1 MIRRPRSSTLFPSP
15 PLFGSDLVKATPDAI
30 ICAGDAAIQAA
41 QAATTIIPIV
51 ASTDDMVGTGL
62 VQSLA
67 RPGGNTTGVSI
78 LAAELDGKRQGILID
93 SLPTARPMALLADT
107 QTTRPPRLQ

>member
-15 PLFGSDLVKATPDAI
+15 PLFGSELVKANPDAI

-78 LAAELDGKRQGILID
+78 LAARSEEHTSELQSPCNPVCR
-93 SLPTARPMALLADT
+93 LL
-107 QTTRPPRLQ
+107 LE